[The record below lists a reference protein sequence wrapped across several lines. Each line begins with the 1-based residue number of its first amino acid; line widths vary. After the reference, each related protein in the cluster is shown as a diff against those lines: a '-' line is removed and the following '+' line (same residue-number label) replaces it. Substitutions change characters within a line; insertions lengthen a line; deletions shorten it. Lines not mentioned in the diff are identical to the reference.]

1 MHNSVASGTGTG
13 LFHGLR
19 WGTLCLEGI
28 SKMGDRE
35 EMLYFPASHSIF
47 SYRWVTILHPS
58 GILLS
63 WNKFNPEA
71 LKKKRLIFLCNT
83 AWPRHKLGDGE
94 SWPENGSLNYNAILH
109 LDLFCRKLKKMDRTT
124 MSQPLW
130 PSEMTQSSMTP
141 VRQTFQF

>member
-1 MHNSVASGTGTG
+1 M
-13 LFHGLR
+13 
-19 WGTLCLEGI
+19 EGI

-83 AWPRHKLGDGE
+83 AWPRHKLGDRE
-94 SWPENGSLNYNAILH
+94 SWPENGRLNYNTILH
-109 LDLFCRKLKKMDRTT
+109 LDLFCRKLKKKWTELPYVPAFMALRDDSVFHDSCKTDLSVLALSTHPHRGLDLGD
-124 MSQPLW
+124 SPADVL
-130 PSEMTQSSMTP
+130 
-141 VRQTFQF
+141 